1 MESLLKDKL
10 FNFRVIRRQKYIQ
23 ERIGKKETANKDY
36 ERPAAVPWES
46 VWTVGKPPLLLV
58 ATAGAMAVLRI
69 VGLFFY
75 IL

>member
-1 MESLLKDKL
+1 
-10 FNFRVIRRQKYIQ
+10 VIQL
-23 ERIGKKETANKDY
+23 A
-36 ERPAAVPWES
+36 AAVPWES

-58 ATAGAMAVLRI
+58 ATAGAMAVLRV